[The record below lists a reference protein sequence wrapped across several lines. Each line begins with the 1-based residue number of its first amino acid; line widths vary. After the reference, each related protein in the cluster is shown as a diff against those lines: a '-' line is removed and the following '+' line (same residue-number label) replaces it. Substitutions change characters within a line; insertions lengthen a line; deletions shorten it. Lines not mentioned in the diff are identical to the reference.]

1 MPLFDR
7 YLIVDWSASNAPK
20 TGKDSIW
27 MALSEGTDLV
37 WVHNAPTRLEAM
49 ALIRKVVELSLSS
62 QKRLFMGF
70 DFAFGYPAGAAAR
83 IGGRANWEAVWG
95 KMAEL
100 IVDDE
105 HNVTN
110 TYEIAGQLNQT
121 AFDGLTSG
129 PFWGHPYQHAE
140 RYAGLEPTKPRHVFG
155 SLSEFRHA
163 ERAHKGAKSLW
174 QMAGAGVV
182 AAQSMTGMK
191 HLQSLRNDP
200 QFADN
205 IAVWPFETHF
215 ADDLT
220 RPVTIAEI
228 YPAIFDVQ
236 PEENEVMDAAQVR
249 VVAQEFSE
257 ADEAGRFSACLEFP
271 KDQSAGIRSVLEQE
285 EGWIVSAPQA
295 RVEAQ
300 YLRDPAQIYTKSF
313 DTIVKEAD
321 LTRVPNQMRDIAI
334 RLIHSCGMVDI
345 VDDLAFSQDCVQAG
359 AAALSEGSA
368 IICDVEMVR
377 HGIIQSNLEA
387 GNEVLCAVAKD
398 EARTH
403 ALEIGNTRSA
413 AAMDLLKSM
422 LGGSIVVI
430 GNAPTALFRLLELMD
445 SGAEKPGLI
454 IGMPVGFVGAMESK
468 EALIADSR
476 GVPYISVR
484 GRRGGSA
491 MASATLNALSSGLKG
506 GH

>member
-1 MPLFDR
+1 MALFDR
-7 YLIVDWSASNAPK
+7 YLIVDWSAANAPK

-27 MALSEGTDLV
+27 LALSEGTDLV

-49 ALIRKVVELSLSS
+49 ALIRKVVELSISS
-62 QKRLFMGF
+62 EKRLFMGF
-70 DFAFGYPAGAAAR
+70 DFAFGFPAGAAAR
-83 IGGRANWEAVWG
+83 IGGRASWEAIWE

-105 HNVTN
+105 HNATN
-110 TYEIAGQLNQT
+110 TYATAGQLNQT
-121 AFDGLTSG
+121 VFDGLSSG
-129 PFWGHPYQHAE
+129 PFWGYPHQHAE
-140 RYAGLEPTKPRHVFG
+140 HYAGLEPTKPRHVFG

-200 QFADN
+200 EFADN
-205 IAVWPFETHF
+205 ISVWPFETNF
-215 ADDLT
+215 ADDLSK
-220 RPVTIAEI
+220 PVTIAEI
-228 YPAIFDVQ
+228 YPSIFDVQ

-249 VVAQEFSE
+249 VVAQEFAE

-271 KDQSAGIRSVLEQE
+271 KDQPSGIRSVLEQE

-300 YLRDPAQIYTKSF
+300 YIRDPAKIYEKSF
-313 DTIVKEAD
+313 EIIGKEAD
-321 LTRVPNQMRDIAI
+321 LTRVPNQMRDIAV
-334 RLIHSCGMVDI
+334 RLIHACGMVDI
-345 VDDLAFSQDCVQAG
+345 VDDLSFSQDCIQAG
-359 AAALSEGSA
+359 TGALSGGAA

-377 HGIIQSNLEA
+377 HGIIQSNLDA

-398 EARTH
+398 DARTH

-422 LGGSIVVI
+422 LGGSVVVI
-430 GNAPTALFRLLELMD
+430 GNAPTALFRLLELID
-445 SGAEKPGLI
+445 AGADKPALV
-454 IGMPVGFVGAMESK
+454 IGMPVGFVGATESK
-468 EALIADSR
+468 DALIADSR
-476 GVPYISVR
+476 GVPYITVR

-491 MASATLNALSSGLKG
+491 MACATLNALAAGLKG
-506 GH
+506 GQ